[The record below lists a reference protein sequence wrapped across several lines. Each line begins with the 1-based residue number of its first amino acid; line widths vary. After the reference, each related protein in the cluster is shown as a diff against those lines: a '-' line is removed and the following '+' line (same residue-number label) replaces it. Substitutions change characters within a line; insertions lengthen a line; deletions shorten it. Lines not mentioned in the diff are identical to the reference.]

1 MPPSARPDQAGLE
14 TAPALGSTVTLVPI
28 ASGPPVLGELTLWSA
43 GLAGTVVT
51 IRVRAGLG
59 PVTALR
65 GERVWVVTRP
75 GGEQGLVV
83 FQAVG
88 QVVAPAR
95 DELELTG
102 VTWLAAE
109 TRRAALR
116 AQVARPVLLVRE
128 GVPSRGT
135 ETIDLSSTGCRVQ
148 LPAGQTLLPGERL
161 QTAVDVLDGSTVWV
175 RSEVV
180 RVDEDRAQV
189 ALKFVDLTLEDR
201 DLIDRDVLAWF
212 SQQQA

>member
-1 MPPSARPDQAGLE
+1 
-14 TAPALGSTVTLVPI
+14 LVPVT
-28 ASGPPVLGELTLWSA
+28 SGAPVLGELTLWSA
-43 GLAGTVVT
+43 SDAGTVVT
-51 IRVRAGLG
+51 IRVRTGLG
-59 PVTALR
+59 AVTSLR

-75 GGEQGLVV
+75 DGDGGLVV

-88 QVVAPAR
+88 QVVSPER

-109 TRRAALR
+109 TRRTALR
-116 AQVARPVLLVRE
+116 AQVARPVLLVRD

-135 ETIDLSSTGCRVQ
+135 QTVDLSSTGCRVQ
-148 LPAGQTLLPGERL
+148 LPEGQTLTAGERL
-161 QTAVDVLDGSTVWV
+161 QAAVDTQDGSTVWV

-180 RVDEDRAQV
+180 RVDEGLAQV
-189 ALKFVDLTLEDR
+189 ALRFVDLTVEDR

-212 SQQQA
+212 SAQRA